1 MNKDEIILQQLYME
15 STGATFNPSLGP
27 NANSPMQD
35 PILTKID
42 IEDVN
47 TEDEEHDKIDDH
59 EVDMA
64 QSELYKLAEYAP
76 KLLDMVGNYNELE
89 GWVQAKITKASDYV
103 SDIYHYLKYEQEGP
117 GQDVEMDVE
126 IQDEMPDE
134 NQALNDEIV
143 KNLMSRF

>member
-1 MNKDEIILQQLYME
+1 MNKDERTLQRLYME
-15 STGATFNPSLGP
+15 TFDPSLGP
-27 NANSPMQD
+27 EGNAPLQD
-35 PILTKID
+35 PVLTKID
-42 IEDVN
+42 IEDV
-47 TEDEEHDKIDDH
+47 DEESDSS
-59 EVDMA
+59 EVGMA

-76 KLLDMVGNYNELE
+76 KLLDMVGNYDELE

-117 GQDVEMDVE
+117 GREQDVEMDVE